1 MANALK
7 SKICWHCDGSLGVDE
22 ERCSYC
28 GTRQEEPV
36 IDRVVPIPLPEFV
49 KTDEKKTF
57 LGNLGEKELQLT
69 LLISTMMGAT
79 LLLFSLCLLLF
90 SKNGV
95 LTISWDAGW
104 WPLFAL
110 LSGGLLY
117 ISFRTNQRL

>member
-1 MANALK
+1 MVHLVWMKNVAPT
-7 SKICWHCDGSLGVDE
+7 
-22 ERCSYC
+22 C